1 MKYKIEKF
9 EKPITKPYEEVK
21 KYDVARFEY
30 GDYDNWVNAI
40 ILNITKEKENTL
52 KIECVTEYGR
62 VFECY
67 GFIYFGKHNFD
78 IIGTATELTKE
89 DGLTK

>member
-21 KYDVARFEY
+21 KYEDARLEY
-30 GDYDNWVNAI
+30 GDYDNWVTVV

-52 KIECVTEYGR
+52 KIECSSIDGR

-78 IIGTATELTKE
+78 IIGNATEIKKE
-89 DGLTK
+89 DHMQK